1 MQTETI
7 PIKKLHKDAIIPTY
21 GTEFSA
27 GADLYACIEHT
38 ISIAP
43 QETILIPT
51 GIALE
56 IPVGYV
62 GLIYARSGLATKRG
76 IAPANKV
83 SVIDSDYRGELMIPL
98 HNHSTIP
105 EEIAPKER
113 IAQIIFT
120 PYRKGI
126 FQETDE
132 LNHTNRETGGFG
144 STGKF

>member
-1 MQTETI
+1 MLTETI
-7 PIKKLHKDAIIPTY
+7 PIKKLRSNAIVPAY

-27 GADLYACIEHT
+27 GADIYACT
-38 ISIAP
+38 DSSICIHP

-56 IPVGYV
+56 IPIGYV
-62 GLIYARSGLATKRG
+62 GLIYARSGLATKRS

-98 HNHSTIP
+98 YNHSSVSQ
-105 EEIAPKER
+105 EIAPQER

-120 PYRKGI
+120 PYLKGI
-126 FQETDE
+126 FKETDHLDQTE
-132 LNHTNRETGGFG
+132 RGTSGFG